1 MDVLFF
7 ENKKMRTRMHISS
20 KVNSLAFSGTMQ
32 ISGKAK
38 ELKAQ
43 GINVIDLSV
52 GEPDFPTPQRIKDA
66 ALQAMNDG
74 HTGYTMAAG
83 IIPLREAVSKWI
95 KNFSGL
101 DYATNEIII
110 SNGAKHSLYNTF
122 QTIIEPGEEVI
133 IPAPY
138 WVTYPALVEI
148 ADGVPVYIETD
159 SESNFK
165 ITAEQLKEAITEKT
179 RALVLCNPSNPTGS
193 VYTKEELEAI
203 GEIVLE
209 NDLYVVSDEIYSR
222 LIYDGFEYV
231 SFPSLSPE
239 LKKKTILIDGVS
251 KSYSMTGW
259 RIGFA
264 AAEKELIS
272 GMGKLQSQMTSNPSS
287 ISQYAALEAIS
298 GPQDDV
304 EEMRKTFSE
313 RRKFLL
319 NALNEMEGIT
329 AEDAQGAFYLFP
341 DFSSFFGKSFNGTKI
356 EGSFDLAMYLI
367 SEAKVATVPGSVF
380 GSEGFMRIAYAASM
394 ENLVEGI
401 KRIEEAL
408 AKLS

>member
-1 MDVLFF
+1 
-7 ENKKMRTRMHISS
+7 MHISS
-20 KVNSLAFSGTMQ
+20 KVSSMAFSGTMA

-74 HTGYTMAAG
+74 HTGYTMAPG
-83 IIPLREAVSKWI
+83 IIPLREAVGKWI
-95 KNFSGL
+95 KDFSGL
-101 DYATNEIII
+101 EYAANEIIV

-138 WVTYPALVEI
+138 WVTYPALVKI
-148 ADGVPVYIETD
+148 CDGVPVYIETG

-165 ITAEQLKEAITEKT
+165 ITADQLKKAITEKT

-203 GEIVLE
+203 GEVVLE
-209 NDLYVVSDEIYSR
+209 KDLYVVSDEIYSR
-222 LIYDGFEYV
+222 LVYNDFEYV

-239 LKKKTILIDGVS
+239 LKKKTILVDGVS
-251 KSYSMTGW
+251 KAYSMTGW
-259 RIGFA
+259 RIGFT

-298 GPQDDV
+298 GSQDDV

-313 RRKFLL
+313 RREYLL
-319 NALNEMEGIT
+319 KALNDIEGVSC
-329 AEDAQGAFYLFP
+329 EDAQGAFYLFP
-341 DFSSFFGKSFNGTKI
+341 DFSSYFGKSNGDTKI
-356 EGSFDLAMYLI
+356 EGSFDLAMYFI
-367 SEAKVATVPGSVF
+367 AEAQVATVPGSVF
-380 GSEGFMRIAYAASM
+380 GGEGFMRIAYAASM
-394 ENLVEGI
+394 ENLEEGN
-401 KRIEEAL
+401 KRIKDAL